1 MSDSVRGIYE
11 HMIENMVATEL
22 LSPYFYSYTHYS
34 VSRDQVWKLEAVH
47 PFYYMMPSVCVCV
60 CCVCAIQVLRLCG
73 VSSGSV
79 HVCVTLVV
87 CVCVCC
93 CVSA

>member
-47 PFYYMMPSVCVCV
+47 PFYYMMPSVCVCAECV
-60 CCVCAIQVLRLCG
+60 PYRYCVCVVSHQVVCIC
-73 VSSGSV
+73 VCHTGS
-79 HVCVTLVV
+79 V
-87 CVCVCC
+87 CVCVQPRI
-93 CVSA
+93 